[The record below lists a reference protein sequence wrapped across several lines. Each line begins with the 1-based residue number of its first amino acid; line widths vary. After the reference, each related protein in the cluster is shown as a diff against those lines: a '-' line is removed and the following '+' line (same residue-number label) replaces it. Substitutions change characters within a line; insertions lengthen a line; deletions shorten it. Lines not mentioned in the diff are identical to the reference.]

1 MQCCL
6 GVTDTLYLNG
16 MNKMSKKI
24 AVAGFIGILVCVGYF
39 VAKSLWA
46 STAKELRAMGIKV
59 EKEARV
65 FGKTHSEGDCV
76 DHALSKVYECDG
88 IKCRA
93 MAKVFL
99 AKCLPLSRPT
109 AGICDSVPK
118 QNDILNFTLWAVG
131 DCEKRGSANPEE
143 CGKVLHKERCQS
155 PLVTNLIKIV

>member
-1 MQCCL
+1 
-6 GVTDTLYLNG
+6 
-16 MNKMSKKI
+16 MSKKI
-24 AVAGFIGILVCVGYF
+24 AIAGFIGILMCVGYF

-65 FGKTHSEGDCV
+65 FAKTHSEGDCV

-109 AGICDSVPK
+109 AGICDGVPK
-118 QNDILNFTLWAVG
+118 QNDILDFTLWAPRKKTK
-131 DCEKRGSANPEE
+131 CA
-143 CGKVLHKERCQS
+143 
-155 PLVTNLIKIV
+155 